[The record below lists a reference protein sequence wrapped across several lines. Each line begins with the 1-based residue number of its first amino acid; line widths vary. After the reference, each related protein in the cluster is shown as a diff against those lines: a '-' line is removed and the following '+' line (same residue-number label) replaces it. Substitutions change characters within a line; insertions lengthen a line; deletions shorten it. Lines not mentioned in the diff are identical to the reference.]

1 MTWGKGYE
9 MTTPSH
15 FIDIVCTETTK
26 QVNGNLQ
33 TYTDPENHRSS
44 MAGCSIK
51 SKLTRSYGQSKENVV
66 AITCV

>member
-1 MTWGKGYE
+1 MTSDKGYE

-15 FIDIVCTETTK
+15 FMDIVCTEATK

-33 TYTDPENHRSS
+33 TYTDPENHWSS

-51 SKLTRSYGQSKENVV
+51 SKLT
-66 AITCV
+66 